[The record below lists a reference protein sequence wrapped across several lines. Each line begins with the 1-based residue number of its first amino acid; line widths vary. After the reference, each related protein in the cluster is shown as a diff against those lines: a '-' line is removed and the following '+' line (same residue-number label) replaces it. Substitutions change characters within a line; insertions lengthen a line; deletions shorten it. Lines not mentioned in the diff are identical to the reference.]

1 MRTVT
6 VNAREFVSKHEMH
19 AALRAGLGE
28 ENYWGSNLDALY
40 DCLTMIFEPTRL
52 VIKNWSYAVHYL
64 GEYAERLWRLLD
76 DAAEENPFLEITIE

>member
-1 MRTVT
+1 MRKLEVD
-6 VNAREFVSKHEMH
+6 ARLFTSKQELHSAMR
-19 AALRAGLGE
+19 AALGQ

-76 DAAEENPFLEITIE
+76 DAAEENPFLEITRE